1 MDPIK
6 DSLKAYAPKTSNN
19 EALRAILADP
29 AFLKELHALGL
40 GEEAIEENLP
50 LVSSY
55 QDDRSYCAHCPGLEA
70 CQKDPNPQATMK
82 LVWLNGLLQRE
93 YSPCELYMAKQR
105 LLQGYLYR
113 DFPEEWL
120 SSMPNALGRSTRTRD
135 ALGAMNL
142 ASKSPAQP
150 WAYFTGVMGSG
161 RSFLLATYANLFVS
175 QGLSVAFINA
185 NKRFDELKGMA
196 ISARGLFEKKMAELE
211 TCYLL
216 IIDDFGS
223 EFKSDYVRDQIVLP
237 LLNERAKNN
246 RLTFFASDYTPDEI
260 QTLYSSD
267 KTAAIYAK
275 SLVNLIRSHIAKV
288 CVVEK
293 GFETYF
299 GKK

>member
-6 DSLKAYAPKTSNN
+6 DTLKAYAPKTTSN
-19 EALRAILADP
+19 EALRDILNDP
-29 AFLKELHALGL
+29 TFLKELHALGL

-55 QDDRSYCAHCPGLEA
+55 QDDRAYCAHCPGLEA
-70 CQKDPNPQATMK
+70 CQKDPNPQAAMK

-93 YSPCELYMAKQR
+93 YSPCDLYMAKQR

-120 SSMPNALGRSTRTRD
+120 SSMPNALGRSTRVKE
-135 ALGAMNL
+135 ALGTMIL
-142 ASKSPAQP
+142 ASKNPEKP
-150 WAYFTGVMGSG
+150 WAYFTGAMGSG
-161 RSFLLATYANLFVS
+161 RSFLLATYANLLVS
-175 QGLSVAFINA
+175 QGQSVAFINA

-196 ISARGLFEKKMAELE
+196 ISARGLFEKKMADLE
-211 TCYLL
+211 TCFLL
-216 IIDDFGS
+216 VIDDFGS

-275 SLVNLIRSHIAKV
+275 SLANLIRSHLVKV
-288 CVVEK
+288 SVVEK
-293 GFETYF
+293 GFEAYL

>member
-1 MDPIK
+1 MDELKNTIK
-6 DSLKAYAPKTSNN
+6 SYAPEKTSNK
-19 EALRAILADP
+19 ALEDVLSDAPFLRELHTLGLADQ
-29 AFLKELHALGL
+29 
-40 GEEAIEENLP
+40 AIEENLP

-55 QDDRSYCAHCPGLEA
+55 QDDRHYCAHCPGLEKCA
-70 CQKDPNPQATMK
+70 KDPNPQTAMK
-82 LVWLNGLLQRE
+82 LVWANGLLQRE
-93 YSPCELYMAKQR
+93 YSPCDLYMAKEQ
-105 LLQGYLYR
+105 LLRGYLYR

-120 SSMPNALGRSTRTRD
+120 SSRPNSLGRTDRVKE
-135 ALGAMNL
+135 ALGAMIL
-142 ASKSPAQP
+142 AGKNPRQP
-150 WAYFTGVMGSG
+150 WAYFTGELGSG
-161 RSFLLATYANLFVS
+161 RSYLLASYANLMVS
-175 QGLSVAFINA
+175 RGNSVAFINA

-211 TCYLL
+211 NCYLL
-216 IIDDFGS
+216 VIDDFGS

-288 CVVEK
+288 TVVPK
-293 GFETYF
+293 GFETHL
-299 GKK
+299 GEN